1 MNTVIDNYESLSSL
15 MGLMREAAA
24 QGQWNRLLDLETQC
38 RQQVETMKQADVQ
51 MQLDPTARAKKRDLI
66 LKILADDATIRRHT
80 QPWME
85 QLQRLM
91 RSTRQEQQVR
101 QAYGGG

>member
-15 MGLMREAAA
+15 VGLMREAAT
-24 QGQWNRLLDLETQC
+24 QGQWNRLLDLEMQC
-38 RQQVETMKQADVQ
+38 RQHVETMKQGDAQ
-51 MQLDPTARAKKRDLI
+51 ATLDLVARARKKDLI

-80 QPWME
+80 HPWMD
-85 QLQRLM
+85 QLQQLM

-101 QAYGGG
+101 QAYRGS